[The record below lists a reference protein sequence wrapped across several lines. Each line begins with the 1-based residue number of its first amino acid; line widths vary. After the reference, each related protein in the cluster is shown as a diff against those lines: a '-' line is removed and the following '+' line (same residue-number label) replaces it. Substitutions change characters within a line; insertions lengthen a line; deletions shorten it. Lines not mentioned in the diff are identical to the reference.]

1 MIFFII
7 FLTFNL
13 AIKIFMHY
21 RENETYK
28 IIGICME
35 VHRNLG
41 PGLLEVIYKDA
52 LEVEFKENDIP
63 FEREKEYS
71 IEYKGKILP
80 HKFYA
85 DFVINENIILEVK
98 AIKEFS
104 TEHIAQILNYIKL
117 SNSEV
122 GLLVNFQTKSLQY
135 KRYVI

>member
-1 MIFFII
+1 MSQ
-7 FLTFNL
+7 
-13 AIKIFMHY
+13 Y
-21 RENETYK
+21 REEETYK

-35 VHRNLG
+35 VRRNLG

-52 LEVEFKENDIP
+52 LEIEFKLNNIP
-63 FEREKEYS
+63 FTREKEFL
-71 IEYKGKILP
+71 IEYKGKVLP

-85 DFVINENIILEVK
+85 DFLVNDDIILEVK

-104 TEHIAQILNYIKL
+104 NEHIAQILNYIKL
-117 SNSEV
+117 SNSEI

>member
-1 MIFFII
+1 MQ
-7 FLTFNL
+7 
-13 AIKIFMHY
+13 HH
-21 RENETYK
+21 REKDTYK

-41 PGLLEVIYKDA
+41 PGLLEVVYKDP
-52 LEVEFKENDIP
+52 LELEFKENNIP

-85 DFVINENIILEVK
+85 DFIINEDIVLEVK

-104 TEHIAQILNYIKL
+104 NEHIAQILNYIKL
-117 SNSEV
+117 SDSEV

-135 KRYVI
+135 KRYIL